1 MNFLALIRN
10 HFDHEKLLLL
20 EKRSVFFG
28 SAAGLGRTLLTL
40 VSLFPKMI
48 EQGLYFAAGVKE
60 SAKDS
65 NQNTEIQE
73 ESEGESRRSSRSGSG
88 FVLKNLKKILFLQ
101 KYHRK
106 ISLLFWR

>member
-1 MNFLALIRN
+1 
-10 HFDHEKLLLL
+10 
-20 EKRSVFFG
+20 
-28 SAAGLGRTLLTL
+28 
-40 VSLFPKMI
+40 MI

-106 ISLLFWR
+106 ISFFLTIKFFINIFLRRYEIAYS

>member
-1 MNFLALIRN
+1 
-10 HFDHEKLLLL
+10 
-20 EKRSVFFG
+20 
-28 SAAGLGRTLLTL
+28 
-40 VSLFPKMI
+40 MI

-88 FVLKNLKKILFLQ
+88 FVLKNLKKNIIFT
-101 KYHRK
+101 K
-106 ISLLFWR
+106 ISSKNLLSFFSTVKFFINIFLRRYEIAYS